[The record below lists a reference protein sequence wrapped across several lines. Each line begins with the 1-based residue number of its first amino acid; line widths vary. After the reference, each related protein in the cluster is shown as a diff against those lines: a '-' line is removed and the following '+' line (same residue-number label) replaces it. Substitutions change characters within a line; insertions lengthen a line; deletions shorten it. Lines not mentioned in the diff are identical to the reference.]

1 MEIELVISFLL
12 SKKRHRDEKPDV
24 LPIVGPGRVGKSTL
38 VAHVCRDERIR
49 DCFSE
54 VVFLTDHD
62 FRDETTRFTSNGTK
76 IIITSRSDKITE
88 LGTTGVVTQAYLSI
102 EAYWY
107 FFRTHLEAQI
117 PRSTQGML
125 LLSMVLGKAIGRS
138 IDFLISKCSQ
148 SSSHQEQDVE
158 GILCSVLLRA
168 QLIIQEAMERQ
179 VTNQAMLRQLDMLR
193 GAMHRGSY
201 MLDAFR
207 YQRLHDKEYAEAEG
221 QFIMSQSLSLCKV
234 NSSKRFCPADRQK
247 TQDSEQQLQE
257 VLESLSSMIL
267 DANEMVIFL
276 RSYPRMYRQ
285 PYSMHLLLANC
296 MFDREMETQLVIN
309 FLLRTNP
316 HRAEEL
322 EVLPIVGP
330 GRVGKRT
337 LVAHVCNDER
347 IRDHFS
353 GIVFLT
359 DNDLI
364 DEMLSV
370 LTQGCASMEQQHND
384 NTRKD
389 GRLLVILKADGDVT
403 EDAWNRLCSALRRCT
418 TNGTTKII
426 ITSRSDGVRKLG
438 TTGFVSLKYPSSE
451 AYWYFFKTLAFGS
464 TDPEQHPRLASVAM
478 EIARMINNTTLVGA
492 NIITSLLR
500 DNFDI
505 NFWCKVL
512 AFVRRLIQNHIAK
525 FGEHPCD
532 LLNQNRPTCLGG
544 RMMGRASEDL
554 MVYDVYQCSS
564 KEAVPNI
571 TIHDVLY
578 GSLKPP
584 GKFEVLAWR
593 SRILP
598 YYNYIYTCQIEDKKA
613 KAVKR
618 KRSQSNG

>member
-1 MEIELVISFLL
+1 MEMLL
-12 SKKRHRDEKPDV
+12 S
-24 LPIVGPGRVGKSTL
+24 
-38 VAHVCRDERIR
+38 VA
-49 DCFSE
+49 
-54 VVFLTDHD
+54 
-62 FRDETTRFTSNGTK
+62 
-76 IIITSRSDKITE
+76 
-88 LGTTGVVTQAYLSI
+88 LG
-102 EAYWY
+102 E
-107 FFRTHLEAQI
+107 
-117 PRSTQGML
+117 
-125 LLSMVLGKAIGRS
+125 AIGRS
-138 IDFLISKCSQ
+138 MDFFISKCSKPQ
-148 SSSHQEQDVE
+148 AHDVE
-158 GILCSVLLRA
+158 DRLRSVLLRA
-168 QLIIQEAMERQ
+168 QI
-179 VTNQAMLRQLDMLR
+179 TNQAMLRQVVMLR
-193 GAMHRGSY
+193 SAMHRGYY
-201 MLDAFR
+201 MLDTFR
-207 YQRLHDKEYAEAEG
+207 YQYHDEECAKEHVV
-221 QFIMSQSLSLCKV
+221 SQSLSPCKV
-234 NSSKRFCPADRQK
+234 DSLKYFCSSNRKKQQAFKQLRE
-247 TQDSEQQLQE
+247 DSEQQLQE